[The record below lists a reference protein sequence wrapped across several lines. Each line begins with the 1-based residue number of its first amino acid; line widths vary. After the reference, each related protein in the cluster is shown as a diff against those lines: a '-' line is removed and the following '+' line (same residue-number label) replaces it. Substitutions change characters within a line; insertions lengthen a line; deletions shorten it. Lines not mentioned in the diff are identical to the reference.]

1 MKSGAAG
8 SGCAS
13 APPPC
18 PARLVRREGP
28 RALGASARRIAA
40 YAALCQAE
48 ARGRDRWALCA
59 QHAGGLLRVMA
70 WLGLANHAHACARR
84 GIPDPQSKQ
93 NTKPTPPKSQ
103 RSARSDGRFRGD
115 SQSPGIGPRDARHH
129 DGTHA
134 RPVRP
139 SFICEGMAPE
149 VAASRAP
156 SASTVSIHAA
166 LDEQAD
172 LGAASAGLRAAELSA
187 ALRCTGCFFLCARAG
202 GVWRVACFG
211 PLNPLGPKKGRN
223 WEALGSS
230 CCKLWT
236 AK

>member
-1 MKSGAAG
+1 MLGSAFDADWMRVNAARAAARFKT
-8 SGCAS
+8 CAKDS
-13 APPPC
+13 AGRCTGPTT
-18 PARLVRREGP
+18 PA
-28 RALGASARRIAA
+28 S
-40 YAALCQAE
+40 
-48 ARGRDRWALCA
+48 
-59 QHAGGLLRVMA
+59 
-70 WLGLANHAHACARR
+70 ANHAHACARR

-139 SFICEGMAPE
+139 SFGTEGMAPE

-156 SASTVSIHAA
+156 SASTISITAA

-172 LGAASAGLRAAELSA
+172 LGAASVGFRAAELSA

-202 GVWRVACFG
+202 GVAWRGVAWRVAWRGVWRGVACGVACGVFRA
-211 PLNPLGPKKGRN
+211 PKPP
-223 WEALGSS
+223 WA
-230 CCKLWT
+230 
-236 AK
+236 

>member
-1 MKSGAAG
+1 MQVGAALANRFLLAAIPG
-8 SGCAS
+8 
-13 APPPC
+13 
-18 PARLVRREGP
+18 
-28 RALGASARRIAA
+28 ALGPVDPHSRP
-40 YAALCQAE
+40 
-48 ARGRDRWALCA
+48 
-59 QHAGGLLRVMA
+59 
-70 WLGLANHAHACARR
+70 AHACARR

-139 SFICEGMAPE
+139 SFVCEGMAPE

-156 SASTVSIHAA
+156 SASTISISAA

-172 LGAASAGLRAAELSA
+172 LGAASVGFRAAELSA

-202 GVWRVACFG
+202 GVAWRVAWRVSG
-211 PLNPLGPKKGRN
+211 P
-223 WEALGSS
+223 
-230 CCKLWT
+230 
-236 AK
+236 